1 LVQPGTAAGLHKAV
15 VASWRVALE
24 ARRLGAVSINVR
36 ITAMRKVAVE
46 AADNGMPAPELAAGI
61 THVKG
66 VASKGVRLGELA
78 VGQTGTGVA

>member
-1 LVQPGTAAGLHKAV
+1 
-15 VASWRVALE
+15 
-24 ARRLGAVSINVR
+24 
-36 ITAMRKVAVE
+36 MRKVAVE
-46 AADNGMPAPELAAGI
+46 AADNGMLAPELAAGI